1 MTDTNEWAQLQY
13 NPRLSVS
20 NAADYAGKW
29 AAMAEATRLKLVHRA
44 NLVYGPHPRELLDFF
59 PAQDPKGCVVFIHGG
74 YWRSFSKDSFSWAAD
89 ALVPEGF
96 SVVVINYPLC
106 PEVTIDEIAG
116 ACERAVAYVWREV
129 LSDAERGR
137 LIVTGHSAGGY
148 LTARLLLTDWRKFG
162 LAEQVFCGG
171 VPVSGVFEL
180 EPLIRTSINVQ
191 AGLSPDDAKAWSVRP
206 AAVAGGALQGV
217 KIAVCVGGLE
227 SDEFKRQSREFAA
240 ATDVPEALFIES
252 PNRHHF
258 DVIEDMR
265 DKKSGLFEALRVVA
279 G

>member
-1 MTDTNEWAQLQY
+1 MADSVEWAELQY

-29 AAMAEATRLKLVHRA
+29 AEMAEATRLKLEHRA
-44 NLVYGPHPRELLDFF
+44 NLAYGPHPREWIDFF
-59 PAQDPKGCVVFIHGG
+59 PARTPKGCVVFIHGG

-89 ALVPEGF
+89 ALVPAGF
-96 SVVVINYPLC
+96 SVAVINYPLC
-106 PEVTIDEIAG
+106 PEVTIDAIAD
-116 ACERAVAYVWREV
+116 ACQRAVAYLWREV
-129 LSDAERGR
+129 LSGVERGR

-148 LTARLLLTDWRKFG
+148 LTARLLLTDWRTFG
-162 LAEQVFCGG
+162 LERQIFCGG

-180 EPLIRTSINVQ
+180 EPLLQTSINEQ
-191 AGLSPDDAKAWSVRP
+191 AQLNSEDAKAWSVRP
-206 AAVAGGALQGV
+206 AALGREALEGV

-227 SDEFKRQSREFAA
+227 SHEFKRQSREFAL
-240 ATDVPEALFIES
+240 ATGVPEALFIES

-258 DVIEDMR
+258 DVIEDIR
-265 DKKSGLFEALRVVA
+265 DKKSALFRAVS